1 MSMCRSRLAFTM
13 KRESRSP
20 DTGIIQ
26 TLNFQ
31 DSDGEGDMDTWNMSM
46 ESGNNSPSTPRRA
59 SGSNRSSDCWDS
71 GIGSPTPNSARLTR
85 SRCKSP
91 RGALSP
97 IPFNF
102 TDSDEDQVPPLP
114 VTLFTPPH
122 KKFGSLRLHDT
133 PQTPKSL
140 LQRSQRRIITRPR
153 YTKGKPKESDRPEA
167 NINPFTPCNN
177 SVMSRLTMNQ
187 GIKRPRHSMEW

>member
-1 MSMCRSRLAFTM
+1 MSMCRSRLAFAM
-13 KRESRSP
+13 KGERRSP

-26 TLNFQ
+26 TLNFN
-31 DSDGEGDMDTWNMSM
+31 DSDGEDWNTSM
-46 ESGNNSPSTPRRA
+46 ESGNSSPTTPRRA
-59 SGSNRSSDCWDS
+59 YGSNKSSDCWDS
-71 GIGSPTPNSARLTR
+71 GIGSPTPTSLRLTR

-91 RGALSP
+91 RGEVPPLSP

-102 TDSDEDQVPPLP
+102 NDSDDDQVPPLP
-114 VTLFTPPH
+114 TTLFTPPH

-153 YTKGKPKESDRPEA
+153 YTKGKPKESDRPET

-177 SVMSRLTMNQ
+177 SVVSRLTNNNQ
-187 GIKRPRHSMEW
+187 GLKRPRQSIER

>member
-1 MSMCRSRLAFTM
+1 M
-13 KRESRSP
+13 KGERRSP

-26 TLNFQ
+26 TLNFN
-31 DSDGEGDMDTWNMSM
+31 DSDGEGDMDTWNISM
-46 ESGNNSPSTPRRA
+46 ESVNSSPTTPRRTC
-59 SGSNRSSDCWDS
+59 GSNGSSDCWDS
-71 GIGSPTPNSARLTR
+71 GLGSPTPNSLRLAR

-91 RGALSP
+91 RGEAPLSP

-102 TDSDEDQVPPLP
+102 TDSDEDQIPPLP
-114 VTLFTPPH
+114 TTLFTPPH

-177 SVMSRLTMNQ
+177 SVISRLNNNQ
-187 GIKRPRHSMEW
+187 GLKRPRQSLER